1 MPGYLTIMQ
10 SQLWLVLAQ
19 HSCRSM
25 NISFDL
31 MARQALLDVVLP
43 AGSAVSLTLAQHDR
57 LLLAADAQLAR
68 QNASLFAVALGVDF
82 TQLAGLCPLLCAK
95 PTLAAACEYLSHNV
109 HLVHSGYRAWLDH
122 HDDDTTTFAF
132 AVARGSSPAR
142 HCHEQ
147 VLFGALLN
155 LLQQFPAN
163 DGARLH
169 TITVSAA
176 LLQRF
181 PSLAAWNMPLEVS
194 DTFCGLRFDTAILA
208 RPAMHH
214 SSGMERTLEQ
224 VFEATLAHDRIIA
237 SPASRVVDLVLA
249 RIEADLPVGL
259 GDIAA
264 ELEIKPRT
272 LQHYLGL
279 EQVSFNHLR
288 GQVQAHVACRLISA
302 GCDTDEIVRRLGYS
316 SRSAFH
322 HAFTRITGLR
332 PTQVRRGLM
341 PQGEGVLP
349 APPPSTL

>member
-31 MARQALLDVVLP
+31 VARQALLDVVLP

-57 LLLAADAQLAR
+57 LLLAADEQLALR
-68 QNASLFAVALGVDF
+68 RASLFAVAQGVDF
-82 TQLAGLCPLLCAK
+82 SQLAGLCTLLCAK
-95 PTLAAACEYLSHNV
+95 PTLAAACDYLSH
-109 HLVHSGYRAWLDH
+109 HMPLAHPGYRAWMD
-122 HDDDTTTFAF
+122 HDDDGTTTFAF
-132 AVARGSSPAR
+132 AVARVSPQAR
-142 HCHEQ
+142 QCHEQ
-147 VLFGALLN
+147 VLFGALIN

-163 DGARLH
+163 DGVRLH
-169 TITVSAA
+169 MVIVSAA

-181 PSLAAWNMPLEVS
+181 PSLTTWGVPLEVS
-194 DTFCGLRFDTAILA
+194 DTFCGLRFDTAILTRQA
-208 RPAMHH
+208 VHH

-264 ELEIKPRT
+264 ELDIKPRT

-279 EQVSFNHLR
+279 EHVSFNHLR
-288 GQVQAHVACRLISA
+288 GQVQAHVACRLINA

-332 PTQVRRGLM
+332 PAQVRRGLM
-341 PQGEGVLP
+341 PQGASMLP
-349 APPPSTL
+349 APPPNAL